1 MATAKKLPSG
11 SWRTQVTKVING
23 KKIKKSFTVHPRDTQ
38 GDWKKAKKQS
48 ELLADQWQLDNESS
62 ITNGLTVHDAIESYI
77 NDKSKVLSPSTI
89 RGYRLILE
97 SFKPIWHIYISD
109 IETSQ
114 IQRLVNDW
122 SIDIKRKT
130 IRNRVALLLS
140 VLDYNEIDKRFKI
153 RYPQD
158 TSKKVGTPDI
168 DDVQMFIRN
177 ASVTMKPIIYL
188 AAFGSLR
195 RGEIGG
201 LREMDISRDMNTV
214 TVNGDMVLD
223 SNNKWIYKPF
233 PKTKD
238 STRTIKLPSFIIR
251 SIPIKEDPRAFV
263 FDITPAA
270 MSDRFSRL
278 AKKLQL
284 DYSLH
289 TLRHFAASFRTDLG
303 IPKKYIQEVGGW
315 LDGNGSVFERVYDNR
330 MESSRKKYTQI
341 ANQFIEDNFKDLDKK
356 YSAR

>member
-1 MATAKKLPSG
+1 MANAHKLPSG
-11 SWRTQVTKVING
+11 AYRTQVTKVING
-23 KKIKKSFTVHPRDTQ
+23 KKVKKSFTVHPRDTQ

-48 ELLADQWQLDNESS
+48 EFLADQWQLDSKLS
-62 ITNGLTVHDAIESYI
+62 MANGYTVYDAIESYI
-77 NDKSKVLSPSTI
+77 EDKSKVLSPSTI
-89 RGYRLILE
+89 RGYKLILE
-97 SFKPIWHIYISD
+97 TLKPIWHIYISD

-122 SIDIKRKT
+122 SIDVKRKT

-140 VLDYNEIDKRFKI
+140 VLDYNEINKRFKI

-158 TSKKVGTPDI
+158 TSKKVGTPDVE
-168 DDVQMFIRN
+168 DVQMFIRN
-177 ASVTMKPIIYL
+177 ASETMKPIIYL

-201 LREMDISRDMNTV
+201 LREMDISRDMNTI
-214 TVNGDMVLD
+214 TVNGDMVLNSD
-223 SNNKWIYKPF
+223 NQWIYKPF

-238 STRTIKLPSFIIR
+238 SVRTIKLPSFVIG
-251 SIPIKEDPRAFV
+251 SIPVKEDPKAFV
-263 FDITPAA
+263 FDLTPAA
-270 MSDRFSRL
+270 MSDRFARL

-284 DYSLH
+284 DFSLH

-315 LDGNGSVFERVYDNR
+315 QDGNGSVFEKVYDNK
-330 MESSRKKYTQI
+330 MDSSRKKYTQL
-341 ANQFIEDNFKDLDKK
+341 ANSFIEENFMDLDRN
-356 YSAR
+356 AI

>member
-1 MATAKKLPSG
+1 MATARQLPSG
-11 SWRTQVTKVING
+11 AYRTLACKTIHGKVVR
-23 KKIKKSFTVHPRDTQ
+23 KSFTVHPDQTG
-38 GDWKKAKKQS
+38 GDSRRAKDQS
-48 ELLADQWQLDNESS
+48 EMLARQWRLSNDSS
-62 ITNGLTVHDAIESYI
+62 SVYGLIVKDAIEQYI
-77 NDKSKVLSPSTI
+77 EDRSKVLSPSTI
-89 RGYRLILE
+89 RGYKLILE
-97 SFKPIWHIYISD
+97 TFKPIWDIYIAE

-122 SIDIKRKT
+122 SMVAKRKT
-130 IRNRVALLLS
+130 IRNRTALLLS
-140 VLDYNEIDKRFKI
+140 VLDYHGIEKRFKL

-158 TSKKVGTPDI
+158 NSKKVGTPDI
-168 DDVQMFIRN
+168 EDVQLLIK
-177 ASVTMKPIIYL
+177 AADETMKPIIYL

-214 TVNGDMVLD
+214 SVNGDMILD
-223 SNNKWIYKPF
+223 EHNKWIYKPF

-238 STRTIKLPSFIIR
+238 SVRTIMLPSFVIE
-251 SIPIKEDPRAFV
+251 SIPIKENPKAFI

-270 MSDRFSRL
+270 MADRFRRLSRR
-278 AKKLQL
+278 LQL

-315 LDGNGSVFERVYDNR
+315 IDGNGSVFERVYDNR

-341 ANQFIEDNFKDLDKK
+341 TNNFIEENFNEKRE
-356 YSAR
+356 AQ